1 MKKSTVAA
9 PKFNMPE
16 MKGVNGLD
24 TKIQDTLSELKR
36 MREEERKSPPEAP
49 PAPEIPPVQ
58 FDAAA
63 AAKALGE
70 GFMKMAQAP
79 QVLDTVAAVEKTI
92 PPEVDQAE
100 PVVQADPQFASV
112 MQQGSEE
119 AFTAIFRAMQQ
130 GKTPEEKA
138 IVKVEAAVNKGNVAA
153 QQLVN
158 IFTGGLFQGIVQ
170 EAI

>member
-1 MKKSTVAA
+1 
-9 PKFNMPE
+9 
-16 MKGVNGLD
+16 
-24 TKIQDTLSELKR
+24 
-36 MREEERKSPPEAP
+36 
-49 PAPEIPPVQ
+49 
-58 FDAAA
+58 
-63 AAKALGE
+63 
-70 GFMKMAQAP
+70 MKMAQAP

-92 PPEVDQAE
+92 PPEVDQME
-100 PVVQADPQFASV
+100 QEVQADPQFASV

-119 AFTAIFRAMQQ
+119 AFTAIFKAMQQ